1 MSANGRFHDQGRLP
15 VLDRRVT
22 AASGPGPLALVGS
35 GEYLPV
41 MADVEGMLLKGRP
54 PRYVQLPTAAAQEG
68 ARSLRNWL
76 DLGAAQ
82 AERLGVE
89 QVPVVV
95 KDRAEADS
103 PELAALIDG
112 AGLIYLSGGSPTYL
126 AQTLRGTRVWDAIAA
141 SWQAGS
147 ALAGCSAGAMALTGW
162 VPAMRSLQ
170 REPDPGLG
178 VLPHLRVLPHFDKM
192 LGWVPDLLTR
202 AVLRAPDGTTVLGID
217 EDTALVDM
225 TGTGQTWQV
234 YGRQQVWVLGDG
246 PRRPFPAG
254 ARLTTPQTTGMRQ
267 A

>member
-1 MSANGRFHDQGRLP
+1 MPTLE
-15 VLDRRVT
+15 RRVT
-22 AASGPGPLALVGS
+22 PEPGPLALVGS

-41 MADVEGMLLKGRP
+41 MTDVEGMLLKGRP
-54 PRYVQLPTAAAQEG
+54 PKYVQLPTAAAPEG
-68 ARSLRNWL
+68 ERSLRNWL

-89 QVPVVV
+89 QVPALV
-95 KDRAEADS
+95 KNRTDADS

-112 AGLIYLSGGSPTYL
+112 AGLIYLSGGNPMYL
-126 AQTLRGTRVWDAIAA
+126 AQTLRGTRVWDAITA

-170 REPDPGLG
+170 REPDPGLA

-225 TGTGQTWQV
+225 TGTGHTWQV

-246 PRRPFPAG
+246 ARRPFPAG
-254 ARLTTPQTTGMRQ
+254 ATLATPQATYSWPNQ
-267 A
+267 S